1 MYGFNS
7 WEHTEKGPPKNN
19 LAEAKKVQIRQCIIR
34 KNTKEKRG
42 MIEFHIFS
50 AFV

>member
-1 MYGFNS
+1 MYGFIS
-7 WEHTEKGPPKNN
+7 WGHTKKGPPKNN

-34 KNTKEKRG
+34 NNTKEKRD
-42 MIEFHIFS
+42 MIDFHIFS